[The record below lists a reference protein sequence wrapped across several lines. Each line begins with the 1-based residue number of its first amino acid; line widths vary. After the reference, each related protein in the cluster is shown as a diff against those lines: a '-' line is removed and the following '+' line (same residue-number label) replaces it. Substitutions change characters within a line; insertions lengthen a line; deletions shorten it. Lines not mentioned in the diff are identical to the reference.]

1 MREIKFR
8 GLGKNDIWRYGYY
21 FAHKEAIQSYH
32 YIREN
37 SSDHRIDP
45 LTLGQ
50 YTGLKDK
57 NGVDIY
63 EGDLLD
69 ENGYLFE
76 VIWDKQWAK
85 FKLQWRTKAI
95 QFPEWN
101 RGVQMSIIG
110 NIYQNQDLIKPNL

>member
-1 MREIKFR
+1 MRDLKFR
-8 GLGKNDIWRYGYY
+8 AWDTSDPENHCMLGPYDLTDAIFN
-21 FAHKEAIQSYH
+21 HKDVRKLE
-32 YIREN
+32 
-37 SSDHRIDP
+37 
-45 LTLGQ
+45 LMQ
-50 YTGLKDK
+50 YTGFKDK
-57 NGVDIY
+57 NGTEIY

>member
-1 MREIKFR
+1 MRTFKFR
-8 GLGKNDIWRYGYY
+8 VWDNVDYMSSPFSFSDIQ
-21 FAHKEAIQSYH
+21 ESNIQFTKGC
-32 YIREN
+32 IVM
-37 SSDHRIDP
+37 
-45 LTLGQ
+45 Q